1 MNRINLRSRRAVQPC
16 SKQHSRAYPESKK
29 FMHILQ
35 RSWHA
40 WRESRIDTAPTTTQ
54 PSLIRGFARETTDLN
69 HAVFIKRDPRAL
81 TISCGMLDS
90 GAWKMQTG
98 AKEVLVRLREVLVV
112 CALLAGAVARA
123 EDKPFMKDGKVDV
136 DAVVAHFEDLYRA
149 DIV

>member
-1 MNRINLRSRRAVQPC
+1 
-16 SKQHSRAYPESKK
+16 
-29 FMHILQ
+29 
-35 RSWHA
+35 
-40 WRESRIDTAPTTTQ
+40 
-54 PSLIRGFARETTDLN
+54 
-69 HAVFIKRDPRAL
+69 
-81 TISCGMLDS
+81 
-90 GAWKMQTG
+90 MQTG